1 MLFATFYI
9 RNLYK
14 LIQQNARIMKF
25 DIEIKQTK
33 FNTVSEVPCV
43 VFVIRHIKVC
53 AVKKSIFFHCDL
65 LISSWEKTYR
75 VTETKQQ
82 YCNIV

>member
-33 FNTVSEVPCV
+33 FNTVSEVPYV
-43 VFVIRHIKVC
+43 VFVIRHIKVFP
-53 AVKKSIFFHCDL
+53 VKKKIFFTV
-65 LISSWEKTYR
+65 IS
-75 VTETKQQ
+75 
-82 YCNIV
+82 

>member
-33 FNTVSEVPCV
+33 FNTVSEVPRV
-43 VFVIRHIKVC
+43 AFVIRHIKVC
-53 AVKKSIFFHCDL
+53 AVKKSIFFPL
-65 LISSWEKTYR
+65 
-75 VTETKQQ
+75 
-82 YCNIV
+82 